1 MQQTGYYE
9 RFKIPTGIE
18 MRSMQ
23 LGMTILLMVL
33 VACSGDKTTTSPTIG
48 MSKMADVLYDIAI
61 AESYVE
67 AYLSK
72 DSSQNRDTL
81 LKKEMDIVFNV
92 HGIDSKVF
100 AENLTI
106 YKNQPERFQVILDS
120 ANERANRGRNEVFL
134 RRVPKN
140 ANR

>member
-1 MQQTGYYE
+1 MQQAGYYE

-33 VACSGDKTTTSPTIG
+33 VGCSGDKTTTSPTIG

-72 DSSQNRDTL
+72 DSS
-81 LKKEMDIVFNV
+81 
-92 HGIDSKVF
+92 
-100 AENLTI
+100 
-106 YKNQPERFQVILDS
+106 
-120 ANERANRGRNEVFL
+120 
-134 RRVPKN
+134 
-140 ANR
+140 